1 MLLLLIAMPPRFR
14 SSMSIALVRCAME
27 ATVGNPEILAQM
39 ASPFT
44 LVASENRGN
53 IRKSTLPKYLCWL
66 LTRDAVSNPLQPMR
80 HRVQIC
86 GEQTLAR
93 HLSSPP
99 STTCTYQPQQTIMLL
114 RTR

>member
-1 MLLLLIAMPPRFR
+1 
-14 SSMSIALVRCAME
+14 ME
-27 ATVGNPEILAQM
+27 TTVGNPEFLAQM

-44 LVASENRGN
+44 LVASGNRED
-53 IRKSTLPKYLCWL
+53 IKKSEHLAKVCWL
-66 LTRDAVSNPLQPMR
+66 LRRDAVSNPLQPMR

-93 HLSSPP
+93 HLSLPP
-99 STTCTYQPQQTIMLL
+99 STTCTYQPQQTITLL